1 MLYGETGAENIV
13 YKDKANVLL
22 VNNTAEFKIRTFK
35 TKISAKSEIIFLE
48 LTPVVKKTKNLSWC
62 EKKPEKSEG
71 AIKENEPLFVVQ
83 KSDKDKR

>member
-35 TKISAKSEIIFLE
+35 TKISAKSEIIFF
-48 LTPVVKKTKNLSWC
+48 KNTFVCQSDPMCRFLAKNWWKDLVTLS
-62 EKKPEKSEG
+62 
-71 AIKENEPLFVVQ
+71 L
-83 KSDKDKR
+83 